1 MMNAM
6 MGLEMKKNIQDR
18 GMLFWTIL
26 LPIAFTV
33 LGISVFAPG
42 GDEVTEQEVILS
54 IVPGYTVM
62 FVFFIMIS
70 MVSAFLKDRDH
81 GMIARIASTPLPPH
95 LYLLGKWLPYMFI
108 VWIQIIILL
117 SFGKIVY
124 NLPIEQPLMLFPLS
138 ISLAFAATG
147 IGLVL
152 AMCVKTEN
160 MGIALTQVIALGGAM
175 FGGLWMPLEFLP
187 DIMQSVARLTPQYW
201 AHQSFQ
207 DALNGTLAFKD
218 FFQSFMMV
226 TLFGFLGLVIAILRY
241 PYFLKQARG

>member
-42 GDEVTEQEVILS
+42 GDEVSEQEVILS

-70 MVSAFLKDRDH
+70 MVSAFLKDRDL

-124 NLPIEQPLMLFPLS
+124 NLPIEQPFMLLTLS

-175 FGGLWMPLEFLP
+175 FGGLWMPLELLP

-207 DALNGTLAFKD
+207 DALNGTLAFKN

-226 TLFGFLGLVIAILRY
+226 AMFGFIGFVIAILRY

>member
-6 MGLEMKKNIQDR
+6 IGLEMKKNIQDR

-95 LYLLGKWLPYMFI
+95 RSEEHTSEL
-108 VWIQIIILL
+108 
-117 SFGKIVY
+117 
-124 NLPIEQPLMLFPLS
+124 
-138 ISLAFAATG
+138 
-147 IGLVL
+147 
-152 AMCVKTEN
+152 
-160 MGIALTQVIALGGAM
+160 
-175 FGGLWMPLEFLP
+175 
-187 DIMQSVARLTPQYW
+187 QSR
-201 AHQSFQ
+201 F
-207 DALNGTLAFKD
+207 
-218 FFQSFMMV
+218 
-226 TLFGFLGLVIAILRY
+226 
-241 PYFLKQARG
+241 

>member
-152 AMCVKTEN
+152 AM
-160 MGIALTQVIALGGAM
+160 
-175 FGGLWMPLEFLP
+175 
-187 DIMQSVARLTPQYW
+187 S
-201 AHQSFQ
+201 
-207 DALNGTLAFKD
+207 TL
-218 FFQSFMMV
+218 
-226 TLFGFLGLVIAILRY
+226 R
-241 PYFLKQARG
+241 